1 VRLAHRSG
9 EVLIR
14 RVLPVTLGL
23 ATCTAALIGLDPG
36 VAAGPARL
44 PDLDQAPPSKLS
56 ITRAED
62 GYRLGFRS
70 AVSNVGDG
78 PLAIVGHRAGVE
90 VTTMTADQLIERQGV
105 PQSVVEGVGTL
116 RFVVSPN
123 HRHWHLL
130 RFERYELRRPGHPGP
145 AAVRDRKTGFCLGDR
160 YPVLSRSLPAAPAA
174 PVYTTRCG
182 LRRPQLTGIAE
193 GISVGYGDDYPA
205 HLEGQYLPL
214 DGLEDGRYVLVHRV
228 NADRRLRELD
238 YRNNAAS
245 VLIQLR
251 RRRSVP
257 QIRILR
263 RCPGSARCVA
273 R

>member
-78 PLAIVGHRAGVE
+78 PLAIVGHRASVD
-90 VTTMTADQLIERQGV
+90 VATMTADQLIDRQGV

-116 RFVVSPN
+116 RYVVSPD

-130 RFERYELRRPGHPGP
+130 RFERYELRHPGHPGP

-160 YPVLSRSLPAAPAA
+160 YPVLRRSLPAAPAA

-182 LRRPQLTGIAE
+182 LRRPQLTGLAE
-193 GISVGYGDDYPA
+193 GISVGYGDDYRA
-205 HLEGQYLPL
+205 ELEGQYLDL
-214 DGLEDGRYVLVHRV
+214 TGLPAGRYRLVHTIDEEGLLRERTRANNVAWLLLRLAWQDGRPSI
-228 NADRRLRELD
+228 RLG
-238 YRNNAAS
+238 AGCGA
-245 VLIQLR
+245 
-251 RRRSVP
+251 
-257 QIRILR
+257 
-263 RCPGSARCVA
+263 SARC
-273 R
+273 RI